1 MKSKEDDETE
11 AIPLREDRR
20 DSRWEKVEE
29 GIKDE
34 ILYRKVIKPTGVPHA
49 TDILKGM

>member
-1 MKSKEDDETE
+1 MKKTADETE
-11 AIPLREDRR
+11 DVPLREERS
-20 DSRWEKVEE
+20 DSRWEKLEE

-49 TDILKGM
+49 YDILKGM